1 MVAGESH
8 PSVSAFE
15 NPKTMLNRLIDTRI
29 VPGMSSLGRASVVC
43 GASNRN
49 APTRAIAAN
58 TRFTNRHQRQ
68 STHSVSAPPS
78 NSPTTPPPPATAPKM
93 PKALAR
99 SPGSVKVTRQQRQSR
114 RSKKGSEHTLARTSR
129 NKHLEVDGRAPD
141 GGGNRKSDQS
151 DDKCA
156 PSAEQ
161 IAQPTTEQQQA
172 AEGQGIRGD
181 NPLSVSV
188 TELQ

>member
-1 MVAGESH
+1 
-8 PSVSAFE
+8 
-15 NPKTMLNRLIDTRI
+15 MLNRLIDTRI

-43 GASNRN
+43 GASKQERPDQSDRREHEVHEQ
-49 APTRAIAAN
+49 APAPVDPFGERAAE
-58 TRFTNRHQRQ
+58 QQ
-68 STHSVSAPPS
+68 SD
-78 NSPTTPPPPATAPKM
+78 NATA
-93 PKALAR
+93 AGDGTEDAESLGTLAR
-99 SPGSVKVTRQQRQSR
+99 IGEGHRQQRQSR

-161 IAQPTTEQQQA
+161 ISSADHRA
-172 AEGQGIRGD
+172 AASCRR
-181 NPLSVSV
+181 PRH
-188 TELQ
+188 TR